1 MQHLNYFN
9 VLKLKSQIDRKMKI
23 KQIIFF
29 GLLAGVLLWSV
40 GCNKING
47 INGNS
52 QVTTETRNLV
62 SFNKVENDGTFN
74 IYISHDSVFTAK
86 VEAESNLIPHIRT
99 RVNGNTLEIDTRE
112 NLRNNYPMKVYVTTP
127 IIQGAYLNG
136 SGTVMLDSLDTENL
150 EVELSG
156 SGSMSGTV
164 SSTSL
169 LTRISGSG
177 NINLDVVTNSCTSR
191 ISGSGDIELVGE
203 SLSGDFSISGSGNI
217 KTTNFVQNECIAK
230 ISGSGNM
237 YLNIIDYLDVTI
249 SGSGN
254 VYYVGNPQVNI
265 TITGSG
271 SVIKQ

>member
-1 MQHLNYFN
+1 
-9 VLKLKSQIDRKMKI
+9 MKI
-23 KQIIFF
+23 KQIILF
-29 GLLAGVLLWSV
+29 GILAGVVLWST

-47 INGNS
+47 INGNN
-52 QVTTETRNLV
+52 QVTSETRNLV

-74 IYISHDSVFTAK
+74 VYISNDSVFTVR

-112 NLRNNYPMKVYVTTP
+112 NLNNNNPMNVYVTTP

-136 SGTVMLDSLDTENL
+136 SGTVTLDSLDTENL
-150 EVELSG
+150 EVDLSG
-156 SGSMSGTV
+156 SGSMTGKVT
-164 SSTSL
+164 STSL
-169 LTRISGSG
+169 ITKISGSG
-177 NINLDVVTNSCTSR
+177 SINLNAITNSCTTR
-191 ISGSGDIELVGE
+191 ISGSGDIELIGE

-217 KTTNFVQNECIAK
+217 RTTNFVQKECIAK

-237 YLNIIDYLDVTI
+237 YLNIIEYLDVTI

-254 VYYVGNPQVNI
+254 VYYVGNPQVN
-265 TITGSG
+265 THITGSG